1 MTFEYFLNIL
11 VIASLMLGGLIFLFQ
26 GANYI
31 KLKQND
37 PKIPDK
43 IYVAGIFTIILGIIS
58 ILFGIVHYFFFM
70 K

>member
-1 MTFEYFLNIL
+1 MTFEFFLNIL

-31 KLKQND
+31 KIKNND
-37 PKIPDK
+37 SKIPNK
-43 IYVAGIFTIILGIIS
+43 LYVAGVFTVILGIIS
-58 ILFGIVHYFFFM
+58 ILFGILHYFFFM